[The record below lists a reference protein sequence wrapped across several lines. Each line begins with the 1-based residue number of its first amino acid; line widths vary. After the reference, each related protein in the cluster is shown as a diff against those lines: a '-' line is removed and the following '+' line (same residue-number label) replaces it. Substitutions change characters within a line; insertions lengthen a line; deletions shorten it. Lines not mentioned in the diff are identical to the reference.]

1 MKWDANE
8 QCKNVEV
15 VRLSSSIVGI
25 NRGLDSPYRRF
36 RRRVKRLLGDLH
48 DPTRCPAGNADIK
61 LLLRRS
67 GLRELYR
74 RQPFR
79 LVSEAVCIVAGK
91 IPPGKQ
97 AQLAGVDGSTT
108 AAP

>member
-8 QCKNVEV
+8 QYENVGV

-25 NRGLDSPYRRF
+25 NHGLDSPYRRF
-36 RRRVKRLLGDLH
+36 RRRVKRLLGERH
-48 DPTRCPAGNADIK
+48 DPARGPVSNADSM

-79 LVSEAVCIVAGK
+79 LVSEAVCIVAENP
-91 IPPGKQ
+91 PPGEQ
-97 AQLAGVDGSTT
+97 AQRAAVDGSTT
-108 AAP
+108 VAP